1 MQLNSSGSCD
11 NIGSTNELSDY
22 ENNYRMT
29 RVTNDHSISSGAAF
43 IAATKMQSSMA
54 NANHLAIYYITFDYN
69 LIYLFQTL
77 SNLQTLLQQICKYAI
92 NEIMMMMM

>member
-11 NIGSTNELSDY
+11 NIGPANELSDY

-43 IAATKMQSSMA
+43 IAATKMAKLDGECESSR
-54 NANHLAIYYITFDYN
+54 
-69 LIYLFQTL
+69 YLL
-77 SNLQTLLQQICKYAI
+77 
-92 NEIMMMMM
+92 